1 MKKMVI
7 LLFLPLFLLG
17 CGAKADAPTF
27 RVVTGVE
34 VRYEREDGI
43 LIRTYEKPASIQSIL
58 TFLRILQ
65 PFGPVIPDTPQDSSC
80 RITLHHSAGEDTVYL
95 LRGQRY
101 LQKNNGDWENVNA
114 YRASLLYPLL
124 LLLPSDG

>member
-1 MKKMVI
+1 MKKLVI
-7 LLFLPLFLLG
+7 LLIFPLLLWG
-17 CGAKADAPTF
+17 CKAREEPTF

-43 LIRTYEKPASIQSIL
+43 LIRSYEKPASIQSIL

-65 PFGPVIPDTPQDSSC
+65 PFGPVNPDADADSSC

-114 YRASLLYPLL
+114 SRASLLYPLL

>member
-7 LLFLPLFLLG
+7 LLLLPLVLWG
-17 CGAKADAPTF
+17 CKARAEEPAY

-43 LIRTYEKPASIQSIL
+43 LIRTYEKPASIRSIL

-65 PFGPVIPDTPQDSSC
+65 PFGPVQPTEPQNSTC
-80 RITLHHSAGEDTVYL
+80 RITLHHSHGEDTVYL
-95 LRGQRY
+95 LQGQRY
-101 LQKNNGDWENVNA
+101 LQKDNGDWENVNA
-114 YRASLLYPLL
+114 SRASLLYPLL

>member
-1 MKKMVI
+1 MKKMV
-7 LLFLPLFLLG
+7 FLLIFVAFLWG
-17 CGAKADAPTF
+17 CGAKANAPTF

-34 VRYEREDGI
+34 VRYEREDGT

-65 PFGPVIPDTPQDSSC
+65 PFGPVNPDAPQDSTC

-95 LRGQRY
+95 LQGQRY
-101 LQKNNGDWENVNA
+101 LQKDNGDWENVNVS
-114 YRASLLYPLL
+114 RASLLYPLL